1 MQPSP
6 ENELIFREAA
16 HEKNGNDAAGEAF
29 SIIRRLGEN
38 PERYARKPG
47 RDFTRKRTLT
57 PAVLIHL
64 ILAMGEK
71 SVWKGL
77 LGYFRRRIDTPSASA
92 FVQQRQKLLP
102 SALEDLFH
110 RFSDRLRPQKKFRGY
125 RLLAVDGSSLKS
137 GAYSADKDAYRPG
150 TERQHGWN
158 LFHINALFDLEN
170 GIYTDVIVQKE
181 HAKHESRALREMA
194 VRSAITDPV
203 ILLADRNYEAYNNF
217 ACLEK
222 KGWKY
227 LIRIKDHE
235 RKNAYSVKLPAAPEF
250 DLPVRMTLGRLT
262 PQQLKQR
269 GIPVPEHYYRLPNSI
284 PFDFLD
290 TESAA
295 FYEFSARIVR
305 LMLKDGKTQLLITNL
320 DTEQFPPSALR
331 ELYARR
337 WGIETSFRE
346 LKYTVGLIHL
356 HSRKSDLVLQEIFA
370 AFTVFNFARAAAWSA
385 DEDCGSSKYKRRV
398 NFAHAV
404 YLCCEALRGKSA
416 EITGLLE
423 RTLTPRRPDRF
434 YPRPKIADNRLSAMY
449 VSAR

>member
-1 MQPSP
+1 MK
-6 ENELIFREAA
+6 NTVTILRERL
-16 HEKNGNDAAGEAF
+16 F
-29 SIIRRLGEN
+29 SIIRRLVEE
-38 PERYARKPG
+38 PERYARKPD

-57 PAVLIHL
+57 PAVLIQL
-64 ILAMGEK
+64 IVTMDEK
-71 SVWKGL
+71 SIWKGL
-77 LGYFRRRIDTPSASA
+77 LGHFRRRIDTPSASA

-110 RFSDRLRPQKKFRGY
+110 RFSDHLRPQKKFRGY
-125 RLLAVDGSSLKS
+125 RLLAADGSSLKS
-137 GAYSADKDAYRPG
+137 GAYPADKDAYRSG

-181 HAKHESRALREMA
+181 HTKHESRALREMA

-203 ILLADRNYEAYNNF
+203 IVLADRNYEAYNNF

-222 KGWKY
+222 RGWKY

-235 RKNAYSVKLPAAPEF
+235 RKNAYGLKLPDEPEF
-250 DLPVRMTLGRLT
+250 DLPIRMTLGRLT
-262 PQQLKQR
+262 PQQLRQQ

-290 TESAA
+290 AESTD
-295 FYEFSARIVR
+295 FYPFSARIVR
-305 LMLKDGKTQLLITNL
+305 LTLKDGRTQLLITNL
-320 DTEQFPPSALR
+320 DAEQFSLSVLR

-370 AFTVFNFARAAAWSA
+370 AFTVFNFTQAVAWSA
-385 DEDCGSSKYKRRV
+385 DEGCGSSKYARRV

-404 YLCCEALRGKSA
+404 YLCCEILRGKSA
-416 EITGLLE
+416 EITELLE
-423 RTLTPRRPDRF
+423 RTLTPRRPDRY
-434 YPRPKIADNRLSAMY
+434 YPRPKIAGNRLSAMY